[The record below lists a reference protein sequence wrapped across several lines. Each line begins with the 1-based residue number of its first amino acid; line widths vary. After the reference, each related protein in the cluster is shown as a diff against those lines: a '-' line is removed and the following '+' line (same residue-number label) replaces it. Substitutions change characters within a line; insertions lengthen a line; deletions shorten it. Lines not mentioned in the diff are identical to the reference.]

1 MNFKISYAVTACNE
15 HKELNELL
23 DFLFEYK
30 RKDDEV
36 VVQVD
41 KSNHTKEV
49 SDVIKKYKLK
59 KHQFELNN
67 DFASFKNNLKK
78 ICKGDYIFQIN
89 ADELPAK
96 ETVENLDK
104 IIESNLDIDLFLVPR
119 INIVQGLTEGHIKKW
134 NWQTNDQGWV
144 NWPDYQYRIFKN
156 NFNIKWQNKVH
167 ENIVG
172 AQTGTQLPETI
183 EYSLIK
189 VTDVHKL
196 ETQNTIPKSQKVSLC
211 LVVAN
216 TDDCIDR
223 FFHWAI
229 PRFEDIVVLKSD
241 SDDQTDQII
250 DRYYNEFKNQISVHY
265 QPIKNIADQK
275 QSCINLSKK
284 EWKLIVDADE
294 VLEDNDWDLQVKKLE
309 SQNID
314 LCFLPR
320 YNLQKDEN
328 HFLSKAY
335 PDMQP
340 RLFNSRVKFSNDP
353 MHETHHVMT
362 GYRDSTGIND
372 CHIIHWGHIRSESH
386 NLWKSKMRKKYA
398 STDLCDGEGLLS
410 HENWFHERN
419 EILKY
424 NENVNPIPPHTSAF
438 IQSLNH
444 NS

>member
-1 MNFKISYAVTACNE
+1 MNFKISYAITARNE
-15 HKELNELL
+15 HKALNTLINFLL
-23 DFLFEYK
+23 DHK
-30 RKDDEV
+30 REEDEIV
-36 VVQVD
+36 IQAD
-41 KSNHTKEV
+41 KANHTQEV
-49 SDVIKKYKLK
+49 SDVIKAHKLK
-59 KHQFELNN
+59 KNEFELNN
-67 DFASFKNNLKK
+67 DLVSFKNNLKK

-89 ADELPAK
+89 EDELPAE
-96 ETVENLDK
+96 ETVRNLHS
-104 IIESNLDIDLFLVPR
+104 ILESNIDIDLFLVPR
-119 INIVQGLTEGHIKKW
+119 VNIVNEITQDYIKKR
-134 NWQTNDQGWV
+134 NWEQNEHQWV
-144 NWPDYQYRIFKN
+144 NWPDYQHRIIKN
-156 NFNIKWQNKVH
+156 NFNIKWENKLH
-167 ENIVG
+167 ETIVG
-172 AQTGTQLPETI
+172 AKTGVQLPSTI
-183 EYSLIK
+183 EYSLIR

-196 ETQNTIPKSQKVSLC
+196 ETQNIIPKSKKVSLC

-229 PRFEDIVVLKSD
+229 PRFEDIIILKSD

-275 QSCINLSKK
+275 QSCINLSEK
-284 EWKLIVDADE
+284 EWKLIIDADE
-294 VLEDNDWDLQVKKLE
+294 VLEDNDWDLQVQKLE

-362 GYRDSTGIND
+362 GYRDSTAIND

-386 NLWKSKMRKKYA
+386 NLWKSKMRKQYA
-398 STDLCDGEGLLS
+398 NTDLCDGEGLLS
-410 HENWFHERN
+410 HKNWFHERN

-424 NENVNPIPPHTSAF
+424 NETINSIPPHISTF
-438 IQSLNH
+438 IQSLDH